1 MEPLM
6 KEARQESVLYGTYNL
21 DNSFSLLIYSRN
33 ETELFFESI
42 LNELYAFVILQ
53 ICNIKRPFIK
63 SFHSSMKCQ
72 YLKVLPGKRQ
82 TLDSV

>member
-53 ICNIKRPFIK
+53 ICNIKRPLIK